1 MRILISSCFLI
12 LSACAAPSVGVMGGR
27 SGSATVGAYAFDVNF
42 KGSQAEAYRSNI
54 VLRPKASEVF
64 AAGATAIE
72 QVTGCRVVP
81 NSVRGDVA
89 IVRAEILC

>member
-1 MRILISSCFLI
+1 MLTLA
-12 LSACAAPSVGVMGGR
+12 ACAAPSVGVMGGR
-27 SGSATVGAYAFDVNF
+27 SGSTVVGAYAFDVNF

-64 AAGATAIE
+64 AAGVTAIE
-72 QVTGCRVVP
+72 QISGCRVAP

-89 IVRAEILC
+89 MVQAEILC